1 MSEGMMLAA
10 DDGEGGVTLVTLDGE
25 IAPGS
30 QVR

>member
-1 MSEGMMLAA
+1 MMLAA
-10 DDGEGGVTLVTLDGE
+10 DDGKGGVKLITIDGE